1 MNTKK
6 KTMTKT
12 KQKIPSPRKKIKVTG
27 GATGAS
33 KKGGDGGGGK
43 KMMTATIPK
52 KVKGKDGGDVHKT
65 IDSAQMRDADGLI
78 AAVDAI
84 EKGGVNAEQVVS
96 PSFMI

>member
-1 MNTKK
+1 
-6 KTMTKT
+6 MTEI

-43 KMMTATIPK
+43 KMMTMTATMPK
-52 KVKGKDGGDVHKT
+52 RGKGKDGGDVHKT
-65 IDSAQMRDADGLI
+65 MDGAQMRDADGLV
-78 AAVDAI
+78 AAVDDI
-84 EKGGVNAEQVVS
+84 EQGGVNAEQVVS